1 MSDYAPL
8 IIVDIPCLELA
19 ITDDEKSDS
28 EDSAVVPEDDEEF
41 PSDPEDDSA
50 PSPMK
55 KDSKAMIKQFAS
67 AVSVFPLQFI
77 NMLRVSIRYVSN
89 LLLSQNPAWAD
100 KGDKN
105 GTYIYIARTHRSL
118 IPTHTNTMIH

>member
-1 MSDYAPL
+1 MSDYAP
-8 IIVDIPCLELA
+8 IIIADIPCLETT

-41 PSDPEDDSA
+41 PSDPEDDSV

-77 NMLRVSIRYVSN
+77 
-89 LLLSQNPAWAD
+89 D
-100 KGDKN
+100 
-105 GTYIYIARTHRSL
+105 
-118 IPTHTNTMIH
+118 MICV